1 MTGKRTCPARPAG
14 LIAAA
19 VILLLAQPACGP
31 KKDTAHPVDP
41 ARPIDRVVMEP
52 VVIAAFDENGE
63 LKFEHYDAESLFDEG
78 LKFINADRPDI
89 AVKYFEKILED
100 FKGTKLLS
108 AALFNAGYAYEQIS
122 VKEHKKANLK
132 RAAALYDELASSI
145 PDSPDVVDALFR
157 KGYCLE
163 GLGKSDEAIAVYT
176 GLLERDDLSSQ
187 DKLEAQTRIGKLLME
202 KSEFARAEDV
212 LRENIMFF
220 IEVSEQERIENNYYA
235 AQAQFEI
242 AEIYR
247 MKFEEVTFSTQESK
261 IRKEFEVKLKLM
273 MKAKDAY
280 VETIKIGNY
289 HWASVSGYK
298 VGMLLKTLYDQ
309 VMGAPV
315 PPSINTKELK
325 EIYFEML
332 DNKVSPLL
340 ESAVSVWEKTL
351 LMTERVG
358 YSGEWVEMLEDA
370 MDETA
375 KLLKE

>member
-1 MTGKRTCPARPAG
+1 MTGQRKYPPRPAG

-19 VILLLAQPACGP
+19 AFLLLMGAACGP

-41 ARPIDRVVMEP
+41 TKPIDRVVMEP

-78 LKFINADRPDI
+78 LKFIDADRPEI
-89 AVKYFEKILED
+89 AVKYFEKILKE
-100 FKGTKLLS
+100 FKDTKLLS
-108 AALFNAGYAYEQIS
+108 AALFNAGYAYEKIS
-122 VKEHKKANLK
+122 QKENKKENLK

-163 GLGKSDEAIAVYT
+163 SLGKSDEAIAVYN

-187 DKLEAQTRIGKLLME
+187 DKLEARTRIGKLLIG
-202 KSEFARAEDV
+202 KSEFAKAEDV

-220 IEVSEQERIENNYYA
+220 IEVSVEERIENNYYA

-247 MKFEEVTFSTQESK
+247 TKFEEVTFSTQESK
-261 IRKEFEVKLKLM
+261 IRKEFEVKLELM
-273 MKAKDAY
+273 MKAKDAF

-289 HWASVSGYK
+289 HWAAVSGYK
-298 VGMLLKTLYDQ
+298 VGMLMKTLYDQ
-309 VMGAPV
+309 VMGAPL

-332 DNKVSPLL
+332 DKKVSPLL
-340 ESAVSVWEKTL
+340 ESAVNVWEKTL
-351 LMTERVG
+351 LMSERVG
-358 YSGEWVEMLEDA
+358 YSGEWVEKLEEA

-375 KLLKE
+375 KLLKQ